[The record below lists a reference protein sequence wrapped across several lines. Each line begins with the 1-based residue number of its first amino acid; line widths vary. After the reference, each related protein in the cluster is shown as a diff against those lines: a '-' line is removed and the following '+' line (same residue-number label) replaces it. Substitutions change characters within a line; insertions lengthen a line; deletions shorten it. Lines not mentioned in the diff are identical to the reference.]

1 MSPYRI
7 LSEPQSILN
16 KSPLCAAQA
25 IASLSAPVT
34 RINELLY
41 TKKGRKQQDRLAVLA
56 SLVRAVAAT
65 LRLLGLPADQPQDV
79 LQVQHT
85 KPEMKVH
92 SATLC
97 MTMETQVAGACDG
110 RHAAPAGPARRSAAG
125 RAAGAIEGFSL
136 MRN

>member
-1 MSPYRI
+1 MSGTATPT
-7 LSEPQSILN
+7 SHNDGFAPQ
-16 KSPLCAAQA
+16 QA

-34 RINELLY
+34 RINDLLY

-56 SLVRAVAAT
+56 SLVHAVAAT

-85 KPEMKVH
+85 KPERKVH

-97 MTMETQVAGACDG
+97 MTMET
-110 RHAAPAGPARRSAAG
+110 
-125 RAAGAIEGFSL
+125 
-136 MRN
+136 